1 MESDFKRVAIIGLG
15 LMGGSF
21 GKALRQVYEGLAINT
36 YDISGAVLADM
47 VACQTA
53 AEAVCEADLVVLATP
68 LGVYEEVLKSI
79 GAHLKSG
86 ALVMDLGSVKGGLEA
101 LCSRC
106 LPQDKHIQWIGGHPM
121 CGSEKSGATHANG
134 DLFRG
139 SSFFLIGAIGVKAEA
154 LELENLLKCIGAR
167 PIWVTEILHDQTV
180 ALTSHLPH
188 LNAAVL
194 MHCTAEKPDASAYI
208 AGGFKDATRVAAG
221 NVQVWKDI
229 LLLNK
234 ASVLEAIE
242 GYKRQLNT
250 VVQLL
255 ETEDS
260 EGLEAYLD
268 LARTLRRKIP
278 CSK

>member
-1 MESDFKRVAIIGLG
+1 MESHFKHVGIIGLG

-21 GKALRQVYEGLAINT
+21 GKALRQQYETLSIST
-36 YDISGAVLADM
+36 YDVSGASLADM
-47 VACQTA
+47 KACKTL
-53 AEAVCEADLVVLATP
+53 AETVGEADLVVLATP
-68 LGVYEEVLKSI
+68 LGVYEEILKAI
-79 GAHLKSG
+79 GPHLKEG
-86 ALVMDLGSVKGGLEA
+86 ALIMDLGSVKGGLEA

-106 LPQDKHIQWIGGHPM
+106 LPQNKQIQWLGGHPM
-121 CGSEKSGATHANG
+121 CGSEKSGAVHANG
-134 DLFRG
+134 ELFRG
-139 SSFFLIGAIGVKAEA
+139 ASFFLTGSGQSKELVELLKSIGAK
-154 LELENLLKCIGAR
+154 
-167 PIWVTEILHDQTV
+167 PIWVTEELHDQTV

-242 GYKRQLNT
+242 VYRRQLT
-250 VVQLL
+250 AVVALL
-255 ETEDS
+255 ETEDT
-260 EGLEAYLD
+260 EGLEAYLE
-268 LARTLRRKIP
+268 LAKTLRRNIP